1 MKHTILSIDQGTT
14 STRAIIFNENG
25 NIIKSSQKELNL
37 LFPKDGWVEHNPKEI
52 ILQTIQTAKSVISQ
66 TKDKVDTIGITN
78 QRETTLIW
86 DKKTGVPVSNAI
98 GWEDIRTSKYCTYL
112 ESKDFNSIIK
122 KSTGLNIN
130 PYFSATK
137 IRWILDS
144 IPDGQIKAENG
155 DLCFGTV
162 DSWIIYNLTKK
173 KLHVTD
179 LTNASRTMLLNIYN
193 LEWDKEILRIFN
205 IPMEILPKILPSSYN
220 FGFTDPKI
228 FGYEIPITGIAG
240 DQHASMFGH
249 ACFEKGTTKC
259 TYGTGAFIL
268 TNEGNDPSKLKNTKL
283 LNTIG
288 FQLKQKTFYATEG
301 SIFSTGSAVQWIRDG
316 IGLIK
321 NPSDTNTISEYTK
334 DNGGLYFVPAF
345 NGLGSPHWKT
355 DAEGIISGIK
365 RTTNKYHIIRAALE
379 STAFQVKDVVE
390 ASITSSNSRLP
401 IKVDGGQTKNSFLMQ
416 FQADILDRQIKVA
429 KVPETTALGV
439 AFLAGLKIG
448 IWNSIDEIKPI
459 VRSENIYEPKMK
471 TSKRDSLY
479 SQWCEAIQ
487 KSSLTV
493 K

>member
-1 MKHTILSIDQGTT
+1 MEHTILSIDQGTT
-14 STRAIIFNENG
+14 STRSIIFNENG
-25 NIIKSSQKELNL
+25 NIINSFQKESRL
-37 LFPKDGWVEHNPKEI
+37 LFPKNGWVEHNPNEI
-52 ILQTIQTAKSVISQ
+52 ILHTIQTASAGISE
-66 TKDKVDTIGITN
+66 TNDKVDTIGITN

-86 DKKTGVPVSNAI
+86 DKKTGKPVCNAI
-98 GWEDIRTSKYCTYL
+98 GWEDIRTSEYCAFL
-112 ESKDFNSIIK
+112 ESKDFTSLIK
-122 KSTGLNIN
+122 NSTGLNIN

-144 IPDGQIKAENG
+144 IPDGQNKAENG

-162 DSWIIYNLTKK
+162 DTWIIYNLTKN
-173 KLHVTD
+173 KLHITD
-179 LTNASRTMLLNIYN
+179 VTNASRTMLLNIHT
-193 LEWDKEILRIFN
+193 LKWDKEILRIFN
-205 IPMEILPKILPSSYN
+205 IPLQLLPNVLPSSYD
-220 FGFTDPKI
+220 FGVTDPKI

-240 DQHASMFGH
+240 DQHSSMFGH

-301 SIFSTGSAVQWIRDG
+301 SVFSTGSAVQWIRDG

-321 NPSDTNTISEYTK
+321 NLSDTNTISEYTK

-355 DAEGIISGIK
+355 DAKGIISGIK

-390 ASITSSNSRLP
+390 ASITSSNSKLP

-416 FQADILDRQIKVA
+416 FQADILDRQVKVA

-459 VRSENIYEPKMK
+459 VRSENIYDPKMK
-471 TSKRDSLY
+471 TSERDSLY